1 MKLIGYVRVSSE
13 EQAASG
19 LSLENQES
27 KIKAYAALYGHELI
41 DIIVDAGF
49 SAKSLMRPGMQ
60 AALAHLDS
68 GNADGILI
76 LKLDR
81 LTRSTAD
88 MGNLIDRYFSEKA
101 GKALVSVSD
110 QIDTTTAGGRLV
122 LNVLTSVA
130 QWEREVIAERTR
142 DALTAKGRRGE
153 RKGGQAPIGTR
164 WESKTLVA
172 NAEESKAVELIK
184 ALRDSGMSLRAI
196 VEELNDRGVPME
208 RKGAKWHLTTVARIL
223 KAG

>member
-27 KIKAYAALYGHELI
+27 KIRAYAALYGHELI

-60 AALAHLDS
+60 AALAYLDS
-68 GNADGILI
+68 GKADGILI

-88 MGNLIDRYFSEKA
+88 MGSLIDRYFSEKA

-164 WESKTLVA
+164 WESKALVT
-172 NAEESKAVELIK
+172 NAEEAKAVELIK
-184 ALRDSGMSLRAI
+184 ALRDSGMSIRAI
-196 VEELNDRGVPME
+196 VAELNKLGVPLE